1 MSILA
6 FERSEVV
13 TARKNDRSTVR
24 RLLTVTLV
32 IVGGLMT
39 VVAVVGLVIVVFV
52 PSPIDAA
59 EWNPPPRPELTGP
72 LAENNELAN
81 ASVIAAGRIPGPEDI
96 VFDEQGRLYTGGE
109 DGVIYRIT
117 LDRDGNENV
126 EEFADT
132 GGRPL
137 GIRFDGQGNLIV
149 TDSERGLLSVAPDG
163 EVTVLAD
170 SVNGTPIT
178 YADELDIS
186 SDGTIYF
193 SDASTEFERGFPFD
207 MLEARPHGRLL
218 SYDPRTGSTEILA
231 EDLYFAN
238 GVSLTPEED
247 SVLVVESFRYRI
259 TRLWIEGPRAGEREV
274 FADNLVGIPDNL
286 HRAPDG
292 TYWVAANNI
301 RPAIIDRM
309 HPSPFAKEQFAKLGQ
324 DRLRGISADSRY
336 GLVLQLDER
345 GEVVRSL
352 HDPGGRLYNLSA
364 AVEHEGDL
372 YLGTLFGDSIGRYL
386 LDEAASR
393 EE

>member
-1 MSILA
+1 MVEKNRSMGRRILRVA
-6 FERSEVV
+6 
-13 TARKNDRSTVR
+13 
-24 RLLTVTLV
+24 LV
-32 IVGGLMT
+32 GVGGL
-39 VVAVVGLVIVVFV
+39 VAVAAVVGLIIVIFV

-59 EWNPPPRPELTGP
+59 EWKPPARPELTGP
-72 LAENNELAN
+72 LTENGELAD
-81 ASVIAAGRIPGPEDI
+81 APLIAAGRIPGPEDI

-117 LDRDGNENV
+117 LGQSGNEDTEDV
-126 EEFADT
+126 EEFANT

-137 GIRFDGQGNLIV
+137 GMRFDDQGNLIV
-149 TDSERGLLSVAPDG
+149 TDSERGLLSVTPDG
-163 EVTVLAD
+163 QITTLTD
-170 SVNGTPIT
+170 SVGGTPIT
-178 YADELDIS
+178 YADELDIA

-218 SYDPRTGSTEILA
+218 SYDPGTGSTEILA

-274 FADNLVGIPDNL
+274 FADNLIGIPDNL

-301 RPAIIDRM
+301 RPAIIDGM
-309 HPSPFAKEQFAKLGQ
+309 HPSPFLKEQFAKLGQ
-324 DRLRGISADSRY
+324 DRLRAISADSRY

-352 HDPGGRLYNLSA
+352 HDPEGRLYNLSA
-364 AVEHEGDL
+364 ALEHEGDL
-372 YLGTLFGDSIGRYL
+372 YLGTLFGDSIGRYP
-386 LDEAASR
+386 LDQAASQ
-393 EE
+393 EG

>member
-1 MSILA
+1 MV
-6 FERSEVV
+6 EKVE
-13 TARKNDRSTVR
+13 KNRSTGR
-24 RLLTVTLV
+24 RMLRVALV
-32 IVGGLMT
+32 GVGGLMA
-39 VVAVVGLVIVVFV
+39 VVAVVGIIIVVFV

-59 EWNPPPRPELTGP
+59 EWNPPARPELTGP
-72 LAENNELAN
+72 LAENGELAD
-81 ASVIAAGRIPGPEDI
+81 ASLVAAGRIPGPEDI

-117 LDRDGNENV
+117 PGQNGREDI
-126 EEFADT
+126 EEFANT

-137 GIRFDGQGNLIV
+137 GMRFDDRGNLIV

-163 EVTVLAD
+163 GIAMLTA
-170 SVNGTPIT
+170 SVDGTPIT
-178 YADELDIS
+178 YADELDIAR
-186 SDGTIYF
+186 DGTIYF
-193 SDASTEFERGFPFD
+193 SDASAEFERGFPFD

-218 SYDPRTGSTEILA
+218 SYDPRTRSTKILA

-238 GVSLTPEED
+238 GVTLTPEED

-259 TRLWIEGPRAGEREV
+259 TRFWIEGPRAGERGV

-301 RPAIIDRM
+301 RPAIIDGM
-309 HPSPFAKEQFAKLGQ
+309 HPRPFLKEQFAKLGQ
-324 DRLRGISADSRY
+324 DRLRAISADSRY

-352 HDPGGRLYNLSA
+352 HDPEGRLYNLSA

-372 YLGTLFGDSIGRYL
+372 YLGTLFGDSIGRYP
-386 LDEAASR
+386 LD
-393 EE
+393 